1 MVMFPQNPVHA
12 EFRYDILMEDAD
24 GRDLRLE
31 SVRDLSVARERL
43 PLLAAQYP
51 GTRLLLRNRFT
62 KLILAHA
69 EDR

>member
-1 MVMFPQNPVHA
+1 MFSQNAAPA
-12 EFRYDILMEDAD
+12 EFRYDILLEDAD

-31 SVRDLSVARERL
+31 SVRDLSAARERL

-62 KLILAHA
+62 KAILAHS

>member
-1 MVMFPQNPVHA
+1 MFSQNPAPA
-12 EFRYDILMEDAD
+12 EFRYDILLEDAD

-31 SVRDLSVARERL
+31 SVRDLSAARERL

-62 KLILAHA
+62 KAILAHS